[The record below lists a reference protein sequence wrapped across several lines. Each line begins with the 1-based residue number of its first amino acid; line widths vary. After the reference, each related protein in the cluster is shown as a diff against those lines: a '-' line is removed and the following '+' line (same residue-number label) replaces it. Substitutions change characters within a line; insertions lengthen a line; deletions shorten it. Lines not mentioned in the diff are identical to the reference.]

1 MSNERNYIFFTIF
14 PKKLVVKKFIF
25 MGKAELDEELNKSY
39 DQSVRMFELVIRSDR
54 IVLVKRLSR

>member
-1 MSNERNYIFFTIF
+1 
-14 PKKLVVKKFIF
+14 